1 MIMGISF
8 RLDVCM
14 VPFNPETNGL
24 PIPEMGKT
32 EIEISTV
39 APGGWI
45 VVTSESAWYA

>member
-1 MIMGISF
+1 MEKLEKLLE
-8 RLDVCM
+8 RLDYTV
-14 VPFNPETNGL
+14 VQ
-24 PIPEMGKT
+24 GKT